1 MIMMYLRAVR
11 LGKEEHETLREYS
24 TRIDKR
30 LQIVQ
35 KNLGDYVEVFE
46 EAFYDEKIPEVVE
59 IEAVEAFFSRS
70 EVNGKTKASAIQ
82 VSKASA
88 RRVFYIA

>member
-1 MIMMYLRAVR
+1 MMYLRAVR

-59 IEAVEAFFSRS
+59 IEAVEAFFQ
-70 EVNGKTKASAIQ
+70 EVKSM
-82 VSKASA
+82 A
-88 RRVFYIA
+88 RRRLLPFRYRRLRLVEFFILHR